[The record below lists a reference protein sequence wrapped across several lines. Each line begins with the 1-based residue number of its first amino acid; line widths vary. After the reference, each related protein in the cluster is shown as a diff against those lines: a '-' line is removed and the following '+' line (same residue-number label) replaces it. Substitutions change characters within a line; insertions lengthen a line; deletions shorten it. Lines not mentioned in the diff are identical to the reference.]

1 MKKLISSFIFLLVV
15 SAAQTQNWQDA
26 VLGGWINGDDDAK
39 IEIYK
44 SGNKYYGKITWLRN
58 PNEDNGTPKV
68 DDENPDKSKQSQPVM
83 GLVILKDF
91 IFEDGYWKNGTI
103 YDPKN
108 GKTYDC
114 EMWLDGKTGLKIR
127 GYWGI
132 VYRTETWTR
141 PK

>member
-39 IEIYK
+39 VEIYK